1 MSIEKLSTNA
11 SLKDVIDKFEEISLM
26 DFSSLNVITATELPS
41 KGKEGQ
47 LCIITDIEPNMIYFD
62 YIEPDLA
69 ESEIFLQYKLD
80 DSHEDFNVSSSKANI
95 RVKIRSICQIK
106 NGVKTSLNGYVYIG
120 DEWKYI
126 GVAPIIIF
134 KEGIGD
140 ISSITGGYKAYLSKD
155 GTHSVNSNYIHIYT
169 SPSAN
174 YSTYH
179 GIISVNGIDVTD
191 YTKMK
196 IDVAVSRT
204 SSSVSP
210 TAMISLSNTSAGG
223 GWVVQKVLGVS
234 GRGVIELDIT
244 NVTGI
249 NYIDFYIGG
258 VNTSTRANAEM
269 HIYNLYLE

>member
-1 MSIEKLSTNA
+1 MAISKLPTSA
-11 SLKDVIDKFEEISLM
+11 SLKEVMDKFEEISLQ
-26 DFSSLNVITATELPS
+26 DFSSIDVITASELPIN
-41 KGKEGQ
+41 GKEGQ
-47 LCIITDIEPNMIYFD
+47 LCIITDTEPNMIYFD

-80 DSHEDFNVSSSKANI
+80 DSHEDFSVSSSKENI

-269 HIYNLYLE
+269 YIYNLYLE

>member
-1 MSIEKLSTNA
+1 MAISKLPTSA
-11 SLKDVIDKFEEISLM
+11 SLKQVMDKFEEISIQ

-47 LCIITDIEPNMIYFD
+47 LCIITDTEPNMIYFD
-62 YIEPDLA
+62 YVEPNL
-69 ESEIFLQYKLD
+69 SEGDIFLQYKLE
-80 DSHEDFNVSSSKANI
+80 DSYEDFNISSSKATVRIKVRN
-95 RVKIRSICQIK
+95 ICQIK
-106 NGVKTSLNGYVYIG
+106 NGNKTSLKGYVYIG

-140 ISSITGGYKAYLSKD
+140 ISSITGGYKAYLSKS
-155 GTHSVNSNYIHIYT
+155 GTHSVNSNYIYIYT

-249 NYIDFYIGG
+249 HYIDFYIGG
-258 VNTSTRANAEM
+258 TNTSSRANAEM
-269 HIYNLYLE
+269 YIYNLYLE

>member
-1 MSIEKLSTNA
+1 MAISKLPTSA
-11 SLKDVIDKFEEISLM
+11 SLKEVMDKFEEISLQ
-26 DFSSLNVITATELPS
+26 DFSSIDVITASELPTN
-41 KGKEGQ
+41 GKEGQ
-47 LCIITDIEPNMIYFD
+47 LCIITDTEPNMIYFD
-62 YIEPDLA
+62 YIEPNLLEGD
-69 ESEIFLQYKLD
+69 IFLQYKLE
-80 DSHEDFNVSSSKANI
+80 DSYEDFNILSSKATVRIKVRN
-95 RVKIRSICQIK
+95 ICQIK
-106 NGVKTSLNGYVYIG
+106 NGNKTSLNGYIYTEN
-120 DEWKYI
+120 EWKFI
-126 GVAPIIIF
+126 GVQSIDIF

-140 ISSITGGYKAYLSKD
+140 ISSITGGYKKYSGNA
-155 GTHSVNSNYIHIYT
+155 GTHSINSNYIHIYT

-223 GWVVQKVLGVS
+223 GGVVQKVLGVAD
-234 GRGVIELDIT
+234 RGVIELDIT